1 MLQVGQQLYVNTY
14 KGDYVVGLDDY
25 SPTKI
30 NILDGHGL
38 TLMPDGTG
46 FWAGG
51 HSGNIVHI
59 EPGKARTTYPL
70 DKFSDVISLSRCS
83 TGILA
88 GTSNGLYKINV
99 ANRKV
104 EPTRFLN
111 TGIYYLYQNA
121 RGIWACTTNGLFLID
136 EQGNTLAHFL
146 EPQSGIHFDRINHL
160 YEDENG
166 DFWLAT
172 NGAGLIHWSENKG
185 VIRHFTESDG
195 LSNSDIH
202 AVYDDRMG
210 YLWLP
215 SNYGLMRLHKKSGRI
230 QAFFKR
236 NGIADNEFNGLSHCQ
251 TADGQLFFGGVN
263 GITAFY
269 PKDIPVTEDK
279 TPVLRLIEART
290 FQIKSGS
297 YINHLGEFD
306 TGRSVLV
313 TPDDDYLDIRVSP
326 LVYDDVN
333 QIRYSWRI
341 EGYSD
346 NWIQQQSPL
355 IRLHNLP
362 YGEHKLRIRYSLQ
375 GNNWSENEIIIP
387 VQVTRPFYLTW
398 PFLALVLL
406 MILLTAWIIGN
417 RRAIQLKKANQRLE
431 EEVKTQNPEN
441 RIRQTAHRAPGPGAA
456 LARRDEIPV
465 FHQYHPRA
473 AHSPHADSRSGTEH
487 AQIGSHFEKVTTPRR
502 K

>member
-1 MLQVGQQLYVNTY
+1 
-14 KGDYVVGLDDY
+14 
-25 SPTKI
+25 
-30 NILDGHGL
+30 
-38 TLMPDGTG
+38 
-46 FWAGG
+46 
-51 HSGNIVHI
+51 
-59 EPGKARTTYPL
+59 
-70 DKFSDVISLSRCS
+70 
-83 TGILA
+83 
-88 GTSNGLYKINV
+88 
-99 ANRKV
+99 
-104 EPTRFLN
+104 
-111 TGIYYLYQNA
+111 
-121 RGIWACTTNGLFLID
+121 
-136 EQGNTLAHFL
+136 
-146 EPQSGIHFDRINHL
+146 
-160 YEDENG
+160 
-166 DFWLAT
+166 
-172 NGAGLIHWSENKG
+172 
-185 VIRHFTESDG
+185 
-195 LSNSDIH
+195 
-202 AVYDDRMG
+202 
-210 YLWLP
+210 
-215 SNYGLMRLHKKSGRI
+215 MRLHKKSGRI

-346 NWIQQQSPL
+346 NWVQRQSPL